1 LIDVGGGWVPIRP
14 TQRNNNLNIRE
25 MITMIGRRAT
35 IGLCALCG
43 LLVGALAAHG
53 ASAATTG
60 TTAFT
65 CKSGPGD
72 VGGKTFSTDH
82 CKPSE
87 AAGGFGHYK
96 IAEGTSTELT
106 GNSNEEVAKL
116 KTTIAGAAVTFTSAS
131 ATGTGTMENKVDVS
145 GEHYA
150 HGEGTI
156 VFNEITVS
164 NPKCFAYKDEA
175 GVKGTKGVVDTQKLT
190 VTTKGQ
196 GDALKLSPA
205 VGELFAR
212 FWLLDVN
219 KKTSAEGG
227 ECPIAGTFTI
237 NGSIKGVPDGATARM
252 THAESTAQG
261 TLKLGAG
268 AKVGI
273 EGVVALEGRDPKIE
287 GDTFKPL
294 SVTTVETP

>member
-1 LIDVGGGWVPIRP
+1 
-14 TQRNNNLNIRE
+14 
-25 MITMIGRRAT
+25 M
-35 IGLCALCG
+35 LCALLG
-43 LLVGALAAHG
+43 SAIAAQG
-53 ASAATTG
+53 ASAVSG

-65 CKSGPGD
+65 CKAGAGD
-72 VGGKTFSTDH
+72 VGGKTYTTDH

-87 AAGGFGHYK
+87 AAGEFGHYK
-96 IAEGTSTELT
+96 ITEGTSTELA
-106 GNSNEEVAKL
+106 GNSNGEVAKL
-116 KTTIAGAAVTFTSAS
+116 KATIAGAAVTFTSSS
-131 ATGTGTMENKVDVS
+131 ATGSGTMENKVDVS

-164 NPKCFAYKDEA
+164 TPKCFAYTDEGGA
-175 GVKGTKGVVDTQKLT
+175 KGAKGTVDTEKLT

-196 GDALKLSPA
+196 GGALKLTPA
-205 VGELFAR
+205 TGEIFAR
-212 FWLLDVN
+212 FWVLDAN

-227 ECPIAGTFTI
+227 ECPIGSTYTI
-237 NGSIKGVPDGATARM
+237 TGSIKGVPDGATARM

-261 TLKLGAG
+261 TLKLGTG

-273 EGVVALEGRDPKIE
+273 EGVVALEGRDSKIE